1 VAADVWAFGTTLW
14 EIFAY
19 GECPP
24 ETSDVEKIKK
34 VHSRACVS
42 YSCFCVLTFLKILKL
57 FIEYSCVK
65 CIACHKSKQQPNK
78 CCCVAGLPEW

>member
-1 VAADVWAFGTTLW
+1 MSFNRQICNIFEWFHSIHWIPTECYSNFDFAHGSVAADVWAFGTTLW

-34 VHSRACVS
+34 VLM
-42 YSCFCVLTFLKILKL
+42 FLTVV
-57 FIEYSCVK
+57 CM
-65 CIACHKSKQQPNK
+65 H
-78 CCCVAGLPEW
+78 

>member
-24 ETSDVEKIKK
+24 ETSNIDKIKK
-34 VHSRACVS
+34 VQLMTSVS
-42 YSCFCVLTFLKILKL
+42 YSCFCVLTFLNILKL
-57 FIEYSCVK
+57 IIEYS
-65 CIACHKSKQQPNK
+65 
-78 CCCVAGLPEW
+78 